1 MARKKGTFE
10 KISSKARR
18 LGQQMKK
25 GEIKVVPGV
34 KINGLPVVNY
44 QAADPR
50 SPAGLSSLHTFIGLP
65 KKVKSNKFGNTRIAN
80 FVYDKN
86 FGPSADILNDITGYN
101 VSKFDY
107 KKIEKALWTKN
118 GKQRSFKRGS
128 TGSRGG

>member
-44 QAADPR
+44 QAVLIFIIVPG
-50 SPAGLSSLHTFIGLP
+50 SCSL
-65 KKVKSNKFGNTRIAN
+65 
-80 FVYDKN
+80 
-86 FGPSADILNDITGYN
+86 
-101 VSKFDY
+101 
-107 KKIEKALWTKN
+107 
-118 GKQRSFKRGS
+118 GK
-128 TGSRGG
+128 